1 MEILSFIT
9 QPLHLIIYL
18 YTWVVIIGAV
28 LSFLPIDKHHPLV
41 EIVHRLTE
49 PVFQFIRQKMPWV
62 VVSGM
67 DLSPLL
73 LLVGLNFLDGLL
85 IFGPVVALLQA
96 LHTIVFTYMI
106 LIIIASVLSFMQLDP
121 YNPIV
126 SSINRLT
133 APAFKFVRQKLPF
146 LVVGGIDLSPV
157 VLIVG
162 LNFLNGILS
171 TLMTGL

>member
-1 MEILSFIT
+1 MEMLSFIT

-28 LSFLPIDKHHPLV
+28 LSFLPIDKHHPVV

-62 VVSGM
+62 VISGM
-67 DLSPLL
+67 DMSPLV
-73 LLVGLNFLDGLL
+73 LLVGLHFIDGLL
-85 IFGPVVALLQA
+85 IFGPVIALLQA
-96 LHTIVFTYMI
+96 LQTIIFSYMI
-106 LIIIASVLSFMQLDP
+106 LIIIAALLSFAQLDP

-146 LVVGGIDLSPV
+146 LVLGGIDLSPI

-162 LNFLNGILS
+162 LNFLNGLIA

>member
-28 LSFLPIDKHHPLV
+28 LSFLPIDQRHPLV
-41 EIVHRLTE
+41 EIVNRLTH

-62 VVSGM
+62 VISGM
-67 DLSPLL
+67 DLSPLV
-73 LLVGLNFLDGLL
+73 LLVGLHFIDGLL
-85 IFGPVVALLQA
+85 IFGPIIALLQA
-96 LHTIVFTYMI
+96 IQTIIFSYMI
-106 LIIIASVLSFMQLDP
+106 LIIISALLSFIQIDP

-133 APAFKFVRQKLPF
+133 EPTFRFVRQKLPF
-146 LVVGGIDLSPV
+146 LIIGGIDLSPIV
-157 VLIVG
+157 IIVG
-162 LNFLNGILS
+162 LNFLNGLIS
-171 TLMTGL
+171 NIMIGL